1 VVLSILRL
9 SLEVS
14 NRLILWQAYGWQK
27 VQHDHLSIARI
38 KPQLVV
44 SNGEILRGLGPLH
57 FLYAIALWIVLTFA
71 ILVPLLK
78 YSAPAWWEQTASIR
92 QWTPK
97 PGAIGILS
105 LLILFFA
112 IPGFLPVV
120 PALTL
125 GVFAATIGLLWLRNS
140 MSKAGLSR

>member
-1 VVLSILRL
+1 MVLSILRL

-14 NRLILWQAYGWQK
+14 NRLILWQAYGWQR
-27 VQHDHLSIARI
+27 VQHDHLSIVRI
-38 KPQLVV
+38 KPHLVV
-44 SNGEILRGLGPLH
+44 SNGNILRSLGALH
-57 FLYAIALWIVLTFA
+57 FLYGIALWIPLTFA

-78 YSAPAWWEQTASIR
+78 HSAPAWWEQTSGVR

-97 PGAIGILS
+97 PGGIGILS

-112 IPGFLPVV
+112 LPGFLPAV

-125 GVFAATIGLLWLRNS
+125 GVFTATIGLLWLRNS